1 MMSPMTKQNISYLR
15 RFAMS
20 QSPRKTSRLSL
31 WGLLV
36 LIPWLFGAATA
47 DAADAYALTLPVDV
61 TADSAA
67 AARETALAEGQV
79 KAFRALLERMTLAED
94 WPRLPEVRPEEV
106 QSYIR
111 DLSVDHE
118 KTSQVRYL
126 ADLTVRFREEDIR
139 DLLRAHDVP
148 FAETF
153 SKPLLV
159 LPIYESGGRTVIWEE
174 PNPWRD
180 AWRRLPATNGLVPLV
195 HPIGDLQD
203 MTMVHVTQARDKA
216 MEPLGLMAQ
225 RYGADDV
232 LVLLAAVGQDPTG
245 QRYQATVTVDRIGSS
260 TWMSK
265 NFSEL
270 AESEPG
276 QSEAAFLDQLVAQVA
291 ARVEDEWKRDN
302 LLRYD
307 SLNVVAVTLPVTALS
322 DWLEVRRRLNR
333 VAVISEVDVVLLARD
348 EVRLNLH
355 HLGTIDQL
363 ALALAQAD
371 LTLSLD
377 GDQWRLSRAEN

>member
-1 MMSPMTKQNISYLR
+1 
-15 RFAMS
+15 MS